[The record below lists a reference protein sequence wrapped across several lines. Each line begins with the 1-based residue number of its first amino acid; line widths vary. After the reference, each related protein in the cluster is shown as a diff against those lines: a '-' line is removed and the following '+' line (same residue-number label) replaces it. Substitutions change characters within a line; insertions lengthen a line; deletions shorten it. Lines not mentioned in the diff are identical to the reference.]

1 MIYVMRQTQMKYYW
15 PLKIQKYLYIELIAE
30 VESVRKMKLELW
42 LLFRMKDK

>member
-15 PLKIQKYLYIELIAE
+15 LLKIQKYLYIELIAE